1 MTTTTTTTI
10 AIVYLILYVAY
21 IILGPHFIARLIKGD
36 TLEIVDS
43 PTTFFSRALFLSYL
57 SYLATAYFFLN
68 PTQTTWIIAIIINIS
83 ALIGYIVRWF
93 PIRNIDPYY
102 WSGMIAHIIQIL
114 PLFIMIY
121 PFFNPFFN
129 PFFKHKTSLDKN
141 ITKNLLN
148 NNLLNNN
155 LLTILITIILL
166 ILYFIIQN
174 NIYRDE
180 KWKEYI

>member
-36 TLEIVDS
+36 QLEIVDS
-43 PTTFFSRALFLSYL
+43 PTTFFSRAVFLSYL

-68 PTQTTWIIAIIINIS
+68 PTQTSWLIAILINIS
-83 ALIGYIVRWF
+83 ALIGYIIRWF

-102 WSGMIAHIIQIL
+102 WTGMIAHIIQIL
-114 PLFIMIY
+114 PLFYPFFY

-129 PFFKHKTSLDKN
+129 PFFKRKTSLDK
-141 ITKNLLN
+141 IIN
-148 NNLLNNN
+148 NNL
-155 LLTILITIILL
+155 ITISTTIALL

>member
-1 MTTTTTTTI
+1 MTTTTTTTTTTTITI
-10 AIVYLILYVAY
+10 AQVYLILYVAY

-36 TLEIVDS
+36 QLEIVDS
-43 PTTFFSRALFLSYL
+43 PTTFFSRAVFLSYL

-68 PTQTTWIIAIIINIS
+68 PTQRTWLIAILINIS

-102 WSGMIAHIIQIL
+102 WTGMIAHIIQIL
-114 PLFIMIY
+114 PLFFS
-121 PFFNPFFN
+121 FFNDN
-129 PFFKHKTSLDKN
+129 TALTKN
-141 ITKNLLN
+141 LITKNLITK
-148 NNLLNNN
+148 NLT
-155 LLTILITIILL
+155 TISTTIALL

-180 KWKEYI
+180 KWKEYL

>member
-1 MTTTTTTTI
+1 MTTTI
-10 AIVYLILYVAY
+10 ALVYLILYVAY
-21 IILGPHFIARLIKGD
+21 IILGPHFISRLIKGD

-83 ALIGYIVRWF
+83 AIIGYIVRWF

-102 WSGMIAHIIQIL
+102 WTGMIAHIIQIL
-114 PLFIMIY
+114 PLFIM
-121 PFFNPFFN
+121 FFPFFN

-148 NNLLNNN
+148 NNV
-155 LLTILITIILL
+155 LTILITIILL

-180 KWKEYI
+180 KWKEYM

>member
-1 MTTTTTTTI
+1 MTTTTTTI

-36 TLEIVDS
+36 QLEIVDS

-68 PTQTTWIIAIIINIS
+68 PTQTSWLIAILINIS

-102 WSGMIAHIIQIL
+102 WTGMIAHIIQIL
-114 PLFIMIY
+114 PLFIIFF

-129 PFFKHKTSLDKN
+129 GKTALN
-141 ITKNLLN
+141 KNLITNDLIN
-148 NNLLNNN
+148 NDLINKNLT
-155 LLTILITIILL
+155 TIWTTIALL

-180 KWKEYI
+180 KWRDYL

>member
-1 MTTTTTTTI
+1 MTTTTTTFAVI
-10 AIVYLILYVAY
+10 YFILYVAY

-83 ALIGYIVRWF
+83 AIIGYIVRWF

-102 WSGMIAHIIQIL
+102 WTGMIAHIIQIL
-114 PLFIMIY
+114 PLFIM
-121 PFFNPFFN
+121 FFSFFN

-148 NNLLNNN
+148 NNLI
-155 LLTILITIILL
+155 TILITILLL
-166 ILYFIIQN
+166 ILYFNIQN

-180 KWKEYI
+180 EWKDYM

>member
-1 MTTTTTTTI
+1 MSIITTI
-10 AIVYLILYVAY
+10 AVIYFILYVAY
-21 IILGPHFIARLIKGD
+21 IILGPHFITRLIKGD

-43 PTTFFSRALFLSYL
+43 PTTFFSRAVFLSYI

-102 WSGMIAHIIQIL
+102 WTGMIAHIIQIL
-114 PLFIMIY
+114 PLFII
-121 PFFNPFFN
+121 FF
-129 PFFKHKTSLDKN
+129 PFFKDKTALDK
-141 ITKNLLN
+141 ILN
-148 NNLLNNN
+148 NNLLNKN
-155 LLTILITIILL
+155 LTTISTTIILL

-180 KWKEYI
+180 KWRDYL